1 MVDCGG
7 LVVRE
12 MRGDL
17 SCTAEYCSVLK
28 LRRVRFGCSRF
39 WAFFEV
45 LVGIQKRKPSKCT
58 TCVVLMYFSKV
69 QKCTVSGLIVVL
81 LGGFVVLVGSKVVL
95 VVGFC
100 GTFRGFS
107 GNVVV
112 LVG

>member
-1 MVDCGG
+1 M
-7 LVVRE
+7 E
-12 MRGDL
+12 
-17 SCTAEYCSVLK
+17 K
-28 LRRVRFGCSRF
+28 NRVRFGCSRF

-45 LVGIQKRKPSKCT
+45 LVGIQKKKPSKCT

>member
-1 MVDCGG
+1 
-7 LVVRE
+7 
-12 MRGDL
+12 
-17 SCTAEYCSVLK
+17 
-28 LRRVRFGCSRF
+28 
-39 WAFFEV
+39 
-45 LVGIQKRKPSKCT
+45 
-58 TCVVLMYFSKV
+58 MYFSKV

>member
-1 MVDCGG
+1 MCRTI
-7 LVVRE
+7 VRF
-12 MRGDL
+12 DL
-17 SCTAEYCSVLK
+17 FV
-28 LRRVRFGCSRF
+28 RVRFGCSRF

-45 LVGIQKRKPSKCT
+45 LVGIQKKKPSKCT